1 MKKLLTEWRKY
12 LLTEGMKTVA
22 DLPEGSGIAFKKSMD
37 GAPGFVYTYEGE
49 KLWIEPHSRDA
60 TPDDAPWGSIRIE
73 NVQGLYAGGTC
84 LKGYMVA
91 GSSAKPGWGPLLYDL
106 AMEWASQEGGGLTA
120 DRGVVSRDAYY
131 VWDKY
136 LRNRPDVEALQLDIT
151 NKGYEKIT
159 PKDERDD
166 CDQGVSISWAR
177 NRNSHPEWGWS
188 AQPTAHMFR
197 VSGTPTMDALRAAG
211 KLEE

>member
-1 MKKLLTEWRKY
+1 MKKLLTEWRKFV
-12 LLTEGMKTVA
+12 LTEGMKNPA

-49 KLWIEPHSRDA
+49 KLYMQPHSRDGI
-60 TPDDAPWGSIRIE
+60 PEDAPWGSIRIE
-73 NVQGLYAGGTC
+73 NLQDLYGDGKC

-91 GSSAKPGWGPLLYDL
+91 GSNAKTGWGPLLYDL
-106 AMEWASQEGGGLTA
+106 AMEWASQAGGGLTA

-136 LRNRPDVEALQLDIT
+136 LRSRQDVEALQLDI
-151 NKGYEKIT
+151 NNGGYEKIT
-159 PKDERDD
+159 PKDESDD
-166 CDQGVSISWAR
+166 CDQVVSIGWAR
-177 NRNSHPEWGWS
+177 VKNGHPDWGWS
-188 AQPTAHMFR
+188 AEPTAYLYR
-197 VSGTPTMDALRAAG
+197 VSGTPTTDALRAAG